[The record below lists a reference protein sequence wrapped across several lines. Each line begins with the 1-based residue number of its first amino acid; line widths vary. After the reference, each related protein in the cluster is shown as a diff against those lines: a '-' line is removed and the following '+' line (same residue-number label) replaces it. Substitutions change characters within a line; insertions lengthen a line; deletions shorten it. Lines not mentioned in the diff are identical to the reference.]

1 MVNPVSG
8 TSSTTDLKPATHPL
22 LPRLALFRCG
32 PGSLELRSHCPPTS
46 TPRCR
51 QHTEDCAA
59 DHPTRRCRRVHGNGR
74 LIGRRVLEVDAWSNE
89 GFNWLGEVIR
99 YESARLASWE
109 LIKVMRQVHHH
120 PRRWFQGSGRG
131 TLSETASI
139 SLEKRPVRRVK
150 IKLPFYGCRLSAGRG
165 RRLGGIRDG
174 TVARCPPSPARSLA
188 VPCWSTAY
196 APTRTPSRHE

>member
-59 DHPTRRCRRVHGNGR
+59 DHPTRRCRRVRGNGR

-150 IKLPFYGCRLSAGRG
+150 IAAVLRLQAVCGPRPSTWWHQGRYRRKVPSESGPFI
-165 RRLGGIRDG
+165 GGAVLVHG
-174 TVARCPPSPARSLA
+174 LCPDSYPR
-188 VPCWSTAY
+188 
-196 APTRTPSRHE
+196 